1 MNVFLQLTSAGTNT
15 GPFSLYSNIDG
26 YTVPFQTNISRNQL
40 LLGFMSTLVPT
51 STTIVRIQ
59 STGDCVQYVDIN
71 VEPKTS
77 TTTTTSSSTTTTTT
91 TTIPLIDCV
100 KYGGLY
106 NQFAITDS
114 RGIVADGW
122 RVSSSDDWR
131 DMVIYLDPLYTG
143 FNLLTNVAGNAI
155 KEVGEVYWQSNPNAT
170 NIALFNARG
179 AGLRGATGQFASIL
193 QSASWW
199 TPEEYLLDNTKGYST
214 ELYYS
219 FQGISCGLLT
229 SKKTE
234 GRSIRPVKNI
244 TTLTNGQEG
253 TYIGNDGKV
262 YRTIC
267 IDTQEWVAD
276 NLNETKYKNG
286 EWIHGFDGGVYTS
299 ISNGD
304 WAILETEAMCYHNDD
319 ETNGGNIGPCGTTTT
334 TTTTLPSTTT
344 TTTTGVVIPLQ
355 ILLVARALSGDLNV
369 NAIELCGELYNSI
382 VVDSDSVQVVYFL
395 SNNPIPTVG
404 DFLFID
410 EACTIPF
417 VSPDGIW
424 WGAITEWDVDITN
437 IYDYTIRIAAT
448 GEVLS
453 VQACIDVTTT
463 TTTAAPIRH
472 MEMCVNS
479 TTYDIP
485 NGVNIPYSLSP
496 TVINTPTKAGYN
508 YFFLSIP
515 IDKDFTLLDS
525 LSTNVRSM
533 MSIDLASGIAGVDIR
548 PGYVNNYIYKSSSV
562 FATSLST
569 EYTITLI

>member
-15 GPFSLYSNIDG
+15 GPFSLYSDVDG

-71 VEPKTS
+71 VEPKAI
-77 TTTTTSSSTTTTTT
+77 TTTTTSSSTTSTTTSTTSSTTST
-91 TTIPLIDCV
+91 TT
-100 KYGGLY
+100 
-106 NQFAITDS
+106 
-114 RGIVADGW
+114 
-122 RVSSSDDWR
+122 SS
-131 DMVIYLDPLYTG
+131 T
-143 FNLLTNVAGNAI
+143 
-155 KEVGEVYWQSNPNAT
+155 
-170 NIALFNARG
+170 
-179 AGLRGATGQFASIL
+179 
-193 QSASWW
+193 
-199 TPEEYLLDNTKGYST
+199 
-214 ELYYS
+214 
-219 FQGISCGLLT
+219 
-229 SKKTE
+229 
-234 GRSIRPVKNI
+234 
-244 TTLTNGQEG
+244 
-253 TYIGNDGKV
+253 
-262 YRTIC
+262 
-267 IDTQEWVAD
+267 
-276 NLNETKYKNG
+276 
-286 EWIHGFDGGVYTS
+286 
-299 ISNGD
+299 
-304 WAILETEAMCYHNDD
+304 
-319 ETNGGNIGPCGTTTT
+319 
-334 TTTTLPSTTT
+334 STTT
-344 TTTTGVVIPLQ
+344 TSTTSVPVPLQ

-369 NAIELCGELYNSI
+369 NAIELCGELYNAI
-382 VVDSDSVQVVYFL
+382 VVDLDSVQGVYFL
-395 SNNPIPTVG
+395 SSNPIPTAG

-424 WGAITEWDVDITN
+424 WGAITEGDVDTTN

-485 NGVNIPYSLSP
+485 NEVNIPYSLSP
-496 TVINTPTKAGYN
+496 TVINTPIKAGYN

-533 MSIDLASGIAGVDIR
+533 MSIDLASGVAGVDIR